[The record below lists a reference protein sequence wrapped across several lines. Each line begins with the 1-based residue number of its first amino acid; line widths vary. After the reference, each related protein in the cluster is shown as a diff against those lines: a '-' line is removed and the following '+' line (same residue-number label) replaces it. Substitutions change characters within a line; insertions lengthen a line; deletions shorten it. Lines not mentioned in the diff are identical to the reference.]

1 MSAIVMVTTVGDEEQ
16 GNELAHELVARRH
29 AACVN
34 ILPVTKSFY
43 RWQGKICRDSEY
55 MLVIKTLDSEY
66 EKVCETI
73 HEIHSYD
80 LPEILA
86 FSISRAEESFLSW
99 IIGNL
104 DKDADFSDEE
114 DPSEIHDL

>member
-1 MSAIVMVTTVGDEEQ
+1 MVTTVGDEEQ

-34 ILPVTKSFY
+34 MLPVVKSFY
-43 RWQGKICRDSEY
+43 RWKGKVCRDSEY

-66 EKVCETI
+66 EKVCQTI
-73 HEIHSYD
+73 HEIHSYE

-86 FSISRAEESFLSW
+86 FSIARAEQKFLDW
-99 IIGNL
+99 IAGNL

-114 DPSEIHDL
+114 DLQEIDAL